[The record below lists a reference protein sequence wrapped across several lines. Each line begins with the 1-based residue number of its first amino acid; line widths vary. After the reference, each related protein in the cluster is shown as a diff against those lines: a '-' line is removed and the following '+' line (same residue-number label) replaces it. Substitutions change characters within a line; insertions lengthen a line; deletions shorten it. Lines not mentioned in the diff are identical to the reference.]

1 MKCIQNAAGICYT
14 VDNETGENLMKR
26 LDKILSD
33 AGVAARRELKGIIKA
48 GRVTVDGVVV
58 READRKIEAK
68 KAAKARKERKD

>member
-1 MKCIQNAAGICYT
+1 
-14 VDNETGENLMKR
+14 MKR

-58 READRKIEAK
+58 READRKIDETTAVITM
-68 KAAKARKERKD
+68 DG